1 MNLVYSSG
9 LMKKRFV
16 RQQLVNQE
24 YDLMPLLKNTLLACV
39 TASLLV
45 LMGCAT
51 KAPPVKEQ
59 AIVGQ
64 VPADPPKN
72 PVISAEDLKA
82 ASKSIAVTDI
92 YFKKE
97 GKNLVFIEETRQK
110 TNNNITSTIA
120 PRTIEVDADK
130 ANASALTGGPNSS
143 QFPVKFTNLADPKST
158 APGADPV
165 VTPVDPQS
173 SSNSSDSEIQNS
185 KKSGYES
192 KMEYGE
198 LRYLANPI
206 RGLLIKSGY
215 KVVQAKPTVAMP
227 NQGDEYFDIVKRIKA
242 GDFGDAD
249 YVLYGVLAEVSNTDN
264 VSDIP
269 GTKSTSHQITFE
281 VTVDFNIVDTKTSQI
296 VASFVA
302 SGEGKDVQ
310 IDGRDTGY
318 KPSTAKLM
326 KLASLDLAEDV
337 RKNLADQNFIT
348 NNPGSAGY
356 QRNLKNR
363 LDDDAST
370 LKVYK

>member
-1 MNLVYSSG
+1 MR
-9 LMKKRFV
+9 KI
-16 RQQLVNQE
+16 
-24 YDLMPLLKNTLLACV
+24 LLAC
-39 TASLLV
+39 ASVSLV
-45 LMGCAT
+45 FLAGCAS
-51 KAPPVKEQ
+51 KPPAPVAES
-59 AIVGQ
+59 AMVGQ

-72 PVISAEDLKA
+72 PVITAEALKA
-82 ASKSIAVTDI
+82 DSKSIAVTDI

-97 GKNLVFIEETRQK
+97 GKNLTYIEETR
-110 TNNNITSTIA
+110 TTTDNSISSTIT
-120 PRTIEVDADK
+120 PKTIEIDADK
-130 ANASALTGGPNSS
+130 ADASALTGGANSS
-143 QFPVKFTNLADPKST
+143 AFPVKFTNLSDPKATSPGTAAPPAPIVDAST
-158 APGADPV
+158 P
-165 VTPVDPQS
+165 
-173 SSNSSDSEIQNS
+173 SNSSSSANTQS
-185 KKSGYES
+185 MKKSGYQTNN
-192 KMEYGE
+192 EYGE

-215 KVVQAKPTVAMP
+215 KVVQAKSTPAAP

-249 YVLYGVLAEVSNTDN
+249 YVLYGVLAEISTTNN

-269 GTKSTSHQITFE
+269 GTKSTSQQVTLE
-281 VTVDFNIVDTKTSQI
+281 VTVDFNIIDAKSTQI

-310 IDGRDTGY
+310 IDGRDTEH

-337 RKNLADQNFIT
+337 RKHLADQNFIT
-348 NNPGSAGY
+348 NNPGSAG
-356 QRNLKNR
+356 QARNLKRR

>member
-1 MNLVYSSG
+1 
-9 LMKKRFV
+9 
-16 RQQLVNQE
+16 
-24 YDLMPLLKNTLLACV
+24 MPLLKKSFLVCAGV
-39 TASLLV
+39 GLV
-45 LMGCAT
+45 LLTGCAS
-51 KAPPVKEQ
+51 KPPAVVPEQ
-59 AIVGQ
+59 AIVGR
-64 VPADPPKN
+64 VAADPPKN
-72 PVISAEDLKA
+72 PVINAQALKA
-82 ASKSIAVTDI
+82 ESKSIAVTDI

-110 TNNNITSTIA
+110 TNNNVTSTIT

-130 ANASALTGGPNSS
+130 ADASALTGGPNSS
-143 QFPVKFTNLADPKST
+143 AFPVKFTDLSDPKPT
-158 APGADPV
+158 APV
-165 VTPVDPQS
+165 VTPVDPQA
-173 SSNSSDSEIQNS
+173 SSNSSNAETQSS
-185 KKSGYES
+185 KKSGYEN

-206 RGLLIKSGY
+206 RGLLIQSGY
-215 KVVQAKPTVAMP
+215 KVVQAQSTVAMP
-227 NQGDEYFDIVKRIKA
+227 NQGDEFFDIVKRIKV

-264 VSDIP
+264 VADIP
-269 GTKSTSHQITFE
+269 GTKSTSHQMTLE
-281 VTVDFNIVDTKTSQI
+281 VTVDFNIVDTKTAQI
-296 VASFVA
+296 VASFIA

-310 IDGRDTGY
+310 IDGKNTGY

-337 RKNLADQNFIT
+337 RKNLAAQNFMT

-356 QRNLKNR
+356 ERNLKRR

>member
-1 MNLVYSSG
+1 
-9 LMKKRFV
+9 
-16 RQQLVNQE
+16 
-24 YDLMPLLKNTLLACV
+24 MPLLKK
-39 TASLLV
+39 SFLV
-45 LMGCAT
+45 CAGVGLVFLTGCAS
-51 KAPPVKEQ
+51 KPPAALPEQ
-59 AIVGQ
+59 AVVGR

-72 PVISAEDLKA
+72 PVINAEALKA
-82 ASKSIAVTDI
+82 ESKSIAVTDI

-110 TNNNITSTIA
+110 TNNNVTSIIT

-130 ANASALTGGPNSS
+130 ADASALTGGPNSS

-158 APGADPV
+158 APV
-165 VTPVDPQS
+165 VTPVDPQN
-173 SSNSSDSEIQNS
+173 SSNSSNAETQTS

-206 RGLLIKSGY
+206 RGLLIQSGY

-227 NQGDEYFDIVKRIKA
+227 NQGDEFFDIVKRIKA
-242 GDFGDAD
+242 GDFGDAN

-269 GTKSTSHQITFE
+269 ATKSTSHQMTLE
-281 VTVDFNIVDTKTSQI
+281 VTVDFNIVDAKTEQI

-310 IDGRDTGY
+310 IDGRGTGY

-337 RKNLADQNFIT
+337 RKNLAAQNFIT

-356 QRNLKNR
+356 ERNLKRR

>member
-1 MNLVYSSG
+1 
-9 LMKKRFV
+9 
-16 RQQLVNQE
+16 
-24 YDLMPLLKNTLLACV
+24 MPLLKKSFLVCAGV
-39 TASLLV
+39 GLV
-45 LMGCAT
+45 LLTGCAS
-51 KAPPVKEQ
+51 KPPAAVPEQ
-59 AIVGQ
+59 AIVGR
-64 VPADPPKN
+64 VAADPPKN
-72 PVISAEDLKA
+72 PVINAQALKA
-82 ASKSIAVTDI
+82 DSKSIAVTDI

-110 TNNNITSTIA
+110 TNNNVTSTIT

-130 ANASALTGGPNSS
+130 ADASALTGGPNSS
-143 QFPVKFTNLADPKST
+143 AFPVKFTDLSDPKST
-158 APGADPV
+158 TPV
-165 VTPVDPQS
+165 VTPIDPQA
-173 SSNSSDSEIQNS
+173 SSNSANAETQSS
-185 KKSGYES
+185 KKSGYEN

-206 RGLLIKSGY
+206 RGLLIQSGY
-215 KVVQAKPTVAMP
+215 KVVQAKSTVAMP
-227 NQGDEYFDIVKRIKA
+227 NQGDEFFDIVKRIKA

-264 VSDIP
+264 VADIP
-269 GTKSTSHQITFE
+269 GTKSTSHQMTLE
-281 VTVDFNIVDTKTSQI
+281 VTVDFNIVDTKTAQI
-296 VASFVA
+296 VASFIA

-310 IDGRDTGY
+310 IDGKNTAY

-337 RKNLADQNFIT
+337 RKNLAAQNFIT

-356 QRNLKNR
+356 ERNLKRR

>member
-1 MNLVYSSG
+1 
-9 LMKKRFV
+9 
-16 RQQLVNQE
+16 
-24 YDLMPLLKNTLLACV
+24 MPLLKNTLLACV

-72 PVISAEDLKA
+72 PVISAETLNSD
-82 ASKSIAVTDI
+82 SKSIAVTDI

-143 QFPVKFTNLADPKST
+143 QFPVKFTNLADPNST
-158 APGADPV
+158 APSAAPV
-165 VTPVDPQS
+165 VTLVDPQS

>member
-1 MNLVYSSG
+1 
-9 LMKKRFV
+9 MKKRFV
-16 RQQLVNQE
+16 RLQLANEE
-24 YDLMPLLKNTLLACV
+24 YDLMPLLKNTLLACA
-39 TASLLV
+39 TTSLLV

-51 KAPPVKEQ
+51 KTAPVKEQ

-72 PVISAEDLKA
+72 SVISAEALKSD
-82 ASKSIAVTDI
+82 SKSIAVTDI

-110 TNNNITSTIA
+110 TNNNVTSTIT

-130 ANASALTGGPNSS
+130 ANASALTGGANSS

-158 APGADPV
+158 APGTAPV
-165 VTPVDPQS
+165 VTPVDPQA
-173 SSNSSDSEIQNS
+173 SSNSADSETQSS
-185 KKSGYES
+185 KKSGYEA

-227 NQGDEYFDIVKRIKA
+227 NQGDDYFDIVKRIKA

-269 GTKSTSHQITFE
+269 GTKSTSHQMTLE
-281 VTVDFNIVDTKTSQI
+281 VTVDFNIVDAKTSQI

-318 KPSTAKLM
+318 KSSTAKLM

-356 QRNLKNR
+356 QRNLKQR

>member
-1 MNLVYSSG
+1 
-9 LMKKRFV
+9 
-16 RQQLVNQE
+16 
-24 YDLMPLLKNTLLACV
+24 MPLLKKTFLLCAG
-39 TASLLV
+39 ASLL
-45 LMGCAT
+45 LLAGCAS
-51 KAPPVKEQ
+51 KPPAALPEQ
-59 AIVGQ
+59 AIVGR

-72 PVISAEDLKA
+72 PVINADALKA
-82 ASKSIAVTDI
+82 EAKSIAVTDI

-97 GKNLVFIEETRQK
+97 GKNLVFIEETRNK
-110 TNNNITSTIA
+110 TNNKIASTIA
-120 PRTIEVDADK
+120 PRTIEVDSDK
-130 ANASALTGGPNSS
+130 ANDSALTGGANSS

-158 APGADPV
+158 DPGAAPV
-165 VTPVDPQS
+165 ITPIDNQV
-173 SSNSSDSEIQNS
+173 SSNSSDTETQSS

-215 KVVQAKPTVAMP
+215 KVVQAKATVAMP
-227 NQGDEYFDIVKRIKA
+227 NQGDEYFDIVKRIKL

-269 GTKSTSHQITFE
+269 GTKSTSHQMTLE
-281 VTVDFNIVDTKTSQI
+281 VIVDFNIIDTKTSQI

-310 IDGRDTGY
+310 IDGRDAGY
-318 KPSTAKLM
+318 KPSSAKLM
-326 KLASLDLAEDV
+326 KLASLYLAEDV
-337 RKNLADQNFIT
+337 RKNLAAQNFIT

-356 QRNLKNR
+356 ERNLKRR

>member
-1 MNLVYSSG
+1 
-9 LMKKRFV
+9 MKK
-16 RQQLVNQE
+16 
-24 YDLMPLLKNTLLACV
+24 TLIACAGLSLIFLA
-39 TASLLV
+39 
-45 LMGCAT
+45 GCAS
-51 KAPPVKEQ
+51 KPPAPVES
-59 AIVGQ
+59 AFIGQ

-72 PVISAEDLKA
+72 PVISAEALKA
-82 ASKSIAVTDI
+82 DSKSIAVTDI

-97 GKNLVFIEETRQK
+97 GKNLTLVEETR
-110 TNNNITSTIA
+110 TTADNNISSMIV
-120 PRTIEVDADK
+120 PKTIEVDADK
-130 ANASALTGGPNSS
+130 ANASALTGGANSS
-143 QFPVKFTNLADPKST
+143 AFPVKFTNLADPKATSPGT
-158 APGADPV
+158 AVPPVPV
-165 VTPVDPQS
+165 VDAATP
-173 SSNSSDSEIQNS
+173 SNSSSSSSTQS
-185 KKSGYES
+185 MKKSGYQTNN
-192 KMEYGE
+192 EYGE

-215 KVVQAKPTVAMP
+215 KVVQAKATVAVP

-249 YVLYGVLAEVSNTDN
+249 YVLYGVLAEVSSTDN

-269 GTKSTSHQITFE
+269 GTKSTSQQMTLE
-281 VTVDFNIVDTKTSQI
+281 VTVDFNIVDTKTTQI

-337 RKNLADQNFIT
+337 RKHLADQNFIT
-348 NNPGSAGY
+348 NNPGSAG
-356 QRNLKNR
+356 QLRNLKTR
-363 LDDDAST
+363 LNDDAAT

>member
-1 MNLVYSSG
+1 
-9 LMKKRFV
+9 MKKI
-16 RQQLVNQE
+16 
-24 YDLMPLLKNTLLACV
+24 LLAC
-39 TASLLV
+39 TGLSLMFLA
-45 LMGCAT
+45 GCAS
-51 KAPPVKEQ
+51 KPPAPAAES

-72 PVISAEDLKA
+72 PVITAQALKA
-82 ASKSIAVTDI
+82 DSKSIAVTDI

-97 GKNLVFIEETRQK
+97 GKNLTFIEETR
-110 TNNNITSTIA
+110 TTTDNSISSTIT
-120 PRTIEVDADK
+120 PKTIEVDADK
-130 ANASALTGGPNSS
+130 ANNSALTGGPNSS
-143 QFPVKFTNLADPKST
+143 AFPVKFTNLADPKATSPGTAVPPAPVVDASPSNSAST
-158 APGADPV
+158 AN
-165 VTPVDPQS
+165 TQS
-173 SSNSSDSEIQNS
+173 M
-185 KKSGYES
+185 KKSGYQS
-192 KMEYGE
+192 NNEYGE

-215 KVVQAKPTVAMP
+215 KVVQAKSTPAAP

-249 YVLYGVLAEVSNTDN
+249 YVLYGVLAEVSSTDN
-264 VSDIP
+264 VANIP
-269 GTKSTSHQITFE
+269 GTKSTSQQVTLE
-281 VTVDFNIVDTKTSQI
+281 VTVDFNIVDTKSTQI

-310 IDGRDTGY
+310 IDGRDAGN

-337 RKNLADQNFIT
+337 RKHLADQNFIT
-348 NNPGSAGY
+348 NNPGSAG
-356 QRNLKNR
+356 QVRNLKRR

>member
-1 MNLVYSSG
+1 M
-9 LMKKRFV
+9 
-16 RQQLVNQE
+16 Q
-24 YDLMPLLKNTLLACV
+24 LLKKSFLVCAL
-39 TASLLV
+39 ASLVILT
-45 LMGCAT
+45 GCAS
-51 KAPPVKEQ
+51 KPPAAIPEQ
-59 AIVGQ
+59 AIVGR

-72 PVISAEDLKA
+72 PVIDAETLKA
-82 ASKSIAVTDI
+82 DSKSIAVTDI

-120 PRTIEVDADK
+120 PKTIEVDADK
-130 ANASALTGGPNSS
+130 ADASPLTGGPNST

-158 APGADPV
+158 APGAGAAPV
-165 VTPVDPQS
+165 VTPLDPQTS
-173 SSNSSDSEIQNS
+173 SASSNSSDSETQTS

-242 GDFGDAD
+242 GDFSDAD

-269 GTKSTSHQITFE
+269 GTKSTSHQMTLE
-281 VTVDFNIVDTKTSQI
+281 VTVDFNIVDTKTTQI
-296 VASFVA
+296 VASFIA

-326 KLASLDLAEDV
+326 KLASLDLAEEV
-337 RKNLADQNFIT
+337 RKNLAAQNFIT

-356 QRNLKNR
+356 ERNLKRR

>member
-1 MNLVYSSG
+1 
-9 LMKKRFV
+9 MKKRFV
-16 RQQLVNQE
+16 RLQLANQE
-24 YDLMPLLKNTLLACV
+24 YDLMPLLKNTLVACV
-39 TASLLV
+39 MTSLLV

-72 PVISAEDLKA
+72 PVISAEALKA
-82 ASKSIAVTDI
+82 DSKSIAVTDI

-120 PRTIEVDADK
+120 PRTIEIDADK

-173 SSNSSDSEIQNS
+173 SSNSSDSETQNS

-269 GTKSTSHQITFE
+269 GTKSTSHQMTFE